1 MTEVAA
7 DLRAAVLRRSAD
19 LRRQKESLTLK
30 SVRRLLEDDLG
41 LPVGGL
47 DAHKQLVGE
56 LVDQV
61 PLLSALTQLPL
72 AVGSRQV
79 GLLGLQDG
87 EIIPTTV
94 EALGPAQILAKQELP
109 EEAAQVGSEAVEDG
123 DVGTRSSE
131 VGEDAEPA
139 VVSAGVDVTKAEVV
153 ERTGE
158 DDDEDE
164 DEEEDEAAAPMRR
177 RRQQNDGELSSRKQV
192 PMKRKASDGSKETG
206 KRRQAPQPKAKPPA
220 APRAAYGHE
229 VERLKG
235 LLQSAG
241 MKISPAVYS
250 RVKRADE
257 AERESVLEAEL
268 VQLLA
273 KEGLSADASEKD
285 LKRVRKRLD
294 TAKELEGID
303 TSNIIDEPRGRRRGP
318 SAGLFASLPQR
329 SI

>member
-7 DLRAAVLRRSAD
+7 NVRAAVLRRSAD

-30 SVRRLLEDDLG
+30 TVRRLLEDDLG

-56 LVDQV
+56 LVDQ
-61 PLLSALTQLPL
+61 
-72 AVGSRQV
+72 
-79 GLLGLQDG
+79 
-87 EIIPTTV
+87 
-94 EALGPAQILAKQELP
+94 ILAKQEP
-109 EEAAQVGSEAVEDG
+109 REEAQVGQVEPEAAEEG
-123 DVGTRSSE
+123 DVGTRGSE

-139 VVSAGVDVTKAEVV
+139 VGSAGVDVTEAELDATEAEIV
-153 ERTGE
+153 ERIGE
-158 DDDEDE
+158 DNDEDE

-177 RRQQNDGELSSRKQV
+177 RRRRQKEGELSSRKQV
-192 PMKRKASDGSKETG
+192 PMKRKASDVSKETG

-250 RVKRADE
+250 RVKRADK

-285 LKRVRKRLD
+285 LKRVKKRLD

-303 TSNIIDEPRGRRRGP
+303 TSNIIDEPRGRRRGT

-329 SI
+329 SID

>member
-7 DLRAAVLRRSAD
+7 SVRAAVLRRSAD

-30 SVRRLLEDDLG
+30 TVRRLLEDDLG

-56 LVDQV
+56 LVDQ
-61 PLLSALTQLPL
+61 
-72 AVGSRQV
+72 
-79 GLLGLQDG
+79 
-87 EIIPTTV
+87 
-94 EALGPAQILAKQELP
+94 ILAKQEPP
-109 EEAAQVGSEAVEDG
+109 EEAGHVEAEAAEEG
-123 DVGTRSSE
+123 DVGIRGST

-139 VVSAGVDVTKAEVV
+139 VVSAGVDITEAQLGE
-153 ERTGE
+153 TNGE
-158 DDDEDE
+158 DDVEDE
-164 DEEEDEAAAPMRR
+164 DEEEDEAAAPQRRR
-177 RRQQNDGELSSRKQV
+177 RRQKDGELPSRKQV
-192 PMKRKASDGSKETG
+192 PMKRKASDVSKDTE

-250 RVKRADE
+250 RVKRANE
-257 AERESVLEAEL
+257 AERESVLVAEL

-273 KEGLSADASEKD
+273 KEGLSPDASEKD
-285 LKRVRKRLD
+285 LKGVRKRLD

-329 SI
+329 S